1 MFSTNRMVADVQGL
15 YSSGKYPDKFV
26 ALHHLSINIGKK
38 WNIGIFESVVF
49 TDSTS
54 FEWSYLNPIIF
65 YRAIEQQF
73 GSSDNVI
80 LGMDFKWNA
89 LKGVSV
95 YGQFVLDEF
104 LLDNLKEGN
113 GWWANKYGIQ
123 AGVKY
128 FNALGVSNLDLQA
141 ETNIVRPYTYSHNT
155 SHGNYSGYLQPIA
168 HPLGANFKE
177 FIGIVRYQPVPRLNL
192 TGKIDM
198 MQVGRDTT
206 DVNWGSDILKD
217 NVTRE
222 QDFENTISQGVR
234 NDILFATFTASWQ
247 LKHNIFI
254 DVSVVFRQ
262 SESPVPVYN
271 TNTSVTSL
279 ALRWN
284 IAQRLYEF

>member
-1 MFSTNRMVADVQGL
+1 
-15 YSSGKYPDKFV
+15 
-26 ALHHLSINIGKK
+26 
-38 WNIGIFESVVF
+38 VVF

-80 LGMDFKWNA
+80 LGVDFKWNA

-128 FNALGVSNLDLQA
+128 FNAFGVSNLDLQA

-155 SHGNYSGYLQPIA
+155 SYGSYTGYLQPIA

-177 FIGIVRYQPVPRLNL
+177 VIGIVRYQPIPKLNV
-192 TGKIDM
+192 TGKLAM

-206 DVNWGSDILKD
+206 TVNWGSDILKD
-217 NVTRE
+217 NTTRE
-222 QDFENTISQGVR
+222 QDFENKIAQGVK

-247 LKHNIFI
+247 VKHNIFI
-254 DVSVVFRQ
+254 DLSVVLRQ
-262 SESPVPVYN
+262 SESPVPIYN